1 MFAVP
6 SKKEIAQSA
15 QPVPRQ
21 PRMEARRPPIIV
33 ARVGGKRADLPA
45 GGGCAGHRFCAFAQD
60 KKRDAAFLAEKRQPA
75 ARHQIESAG
84 RAAKLQHHGAD
95 MRTGQNIGGGGQR
108 VVGMGCAEQEQIGR
122 VASQFQKACGGQG
135 AILQRLI
142 IRPDPEQGFAFRGLD
157 GEAGREAAGP
167 PVARED
173 FMQRPRPQPP
183 AQHGIRRRQAQGE
196 GGTVR
201 G

>member
-1 MFAVP
+1 MEESIFAVP

-33 ARVGGKRADLPA
+33 ALVGGKRADLPA
-45 GGGCAGHRFCAFAQD
+45 GGGRAGHRRRPFAQD
-60 KKRDAAFLAEKRQPA
+60 KKRDAAFFAQKRQPSA
-75 ARHQIESAG
+75 GHQIEG
-84 RAAKLQHHGAD
+84 TRCAAKLQHHGAH
-95 MRTGQNIGGGGQR
+95 MRAGQNVGGGGQR
-108 VVGMGCAEQEQIGR
+108 VFGMRRAQLEQTGR
-122 VASQFQKACGGQG
+122 IAAQFQKARGRQG

-183 AQHGIRRRQAQGE
+183 AQHGIRRRQP
-196 GGTVR
+196 
-201 G
+201 